1 MALKFFDRTKQ
12 DATTT
17 GTGTFTLA
25 TSASTG
31 GFRTFA
37 SVHTTGDQV
46 FYCAVDNVNNTFE
59 VGEGTLTSG
68 SPNWTLSRTVIKS
81 SSNSNNVVN
90 FGAAPEIFSTYPA
103 ENAAFS
109 DTGLSSNVVETD
121 AIFTQTLTANKA
133 LSGQFK
139 GTLQFNKA
147 FFTSSDYTVA
157 SGQTLTVTDSAD
169 LYAVNISNTTVM
181 DRTTDF
187 TDVTAISADTLF
199 APGVNAYAQVT
210 INDGVT
216 ATVSPAGTTFANNG
230 SGIIVDSI
238 QQEGGTTK
246 WKLPLVD
253 GSDGTAIVTDGAG
266 GFKVKGAS
274 AGGPATLNPQG
285 ETLIHTTDF
294 MNYTPDTN
302 FIEFIVP
309 TSLATNTSDIETF
322 RVEINFVSMYNSGS
336 SNSDNTN
343 IFFQP
348 MTAKGS
354 RLPLSTSSWD
364 WMSGGRY
371 NSSSGNL
378 AWVSRSG
385 SGSSNEG
392 NFTTSNGTYYGKD
405 YGLGV
410 VFGGNQN
417 YFTTS
422 DYYEDTPPNFTNT
435 ASRSQW
441 HSSITGEVRIY
452 NNIHSPQ
459 FMYDITGF
467 MSQSSSSWNYT
478 STSIGG
484 AKYRS
489 SNSSN
494 NYPITGE
501 HARGYRMWFLPT
513 NYNYKDT
520 WKISG
525 GRINVYANLKQSQ
538 AQITVGDTA

>member
-1 MALKFFDRTKQ
+1 MALKFFDRIKQ

-210 INDGVT
+210 INDGVYFI
-216 ATVSPAGTTFANNG
+216 SGNFAHVAADN
-230 SGIIVDSI
+230 IIL
-238 QQEGGTTK
+238 QK
-246 WKLPLVD
+246 
-253 GSDGTAIVTDGAG
+253 
-266 GFKVKGAS
+266 
-274 AGGPATLNPQG
+274 
-285 ETLIHTTDF
+285 
-294 MNYTPDTN
+294 Y
-302 FIEFIVP
+302 
-309 TSLATNTSDIETF
+309 
-322 RVEINFVSMYNSGS
+322 
-336 SNSDNTN
+336 DNT
-343 IFFQP
+343 
-348 MTAKGS
+348 
-354 RLPLSTSSWD
+354 
-364 WMSGGRY
+364 
-371 NSSSGNL
+371 
-378 AWVSRSG
+378 
-385 SGSSNEG
+385 
-392 NFTTSNGTYYGKD
+392 
-405 YGLGV
+405 
-410 VFGGNQN
+410 
-417 YFTTS
+417 
-422 DYYEDTPPNFTNT
+422 
-435 ASRSQW
+435 
-441 HSSITGEVRIY
+441 
-452 NNIHSPQ
+452 
-459 FMYDITGF
+459 
-467 MSQSSSSWNYT
+467 
-478 STSIGG
+478 
-484 AKYRS
+484 
-489 SNSSN
+489 
-494 NYPITGE
+494 
-501 HARGYRMWFLPT
+501 PT
-513 NYNYKDT
+513 NIIGLWPKF
-520 WKISG
+520 
-525 GRINVYANLKQSQ
+525 
-538 AQITVGDTA
+538 

>member
-109 DTGLSSNVVETD
+109 DTGLASNVVETD
-121 AIFTQTLTANKA
+121 AIFTQTLTADKA

-199 APGVNAYAQVT
+199 APGINAYAQVT

-216 ATVSPAGTTFANNG
+216 ATVSPAGTTFVNNG

-238 QQEGGTTK
+238 QQEGGSTK
-246 WKLPLVD
+246 WKLPLTD
-253 GSDGTAIVTDGAG
+253 GSAESAIVTDGAG

-274 AGGPATLNPQG
+274 AGGAVALNPQG
-285 ETLIHTTDF
+285 ETLLSTVDF
-294 MNYTPDTN
+294 NNYVGDIN
-302 FIEFIVP
+302 YVDFIVP
-309 TSLATNTSDIETF
+309 TSLASNTSDIESFRIDLDFLTF
-322 RVEINFVSMYNSGS
+322 YAPTGT
-336 SNSDNTN
+336 DGANTAVF
-343 IFFQP
+343 IQP
-348 MTAKGS
+348 MTAKDTRMSLGTAAWEW
-354 RLPLSTSSWD
+354 TSQY
-364 WMSGGRY
+364 MY
-371 NSSSGNL
+371 NNTTSYNRRTQYMTGD
-378 AWVSRSG
+378 
-385 SGSSNEG
+385 SNEG
-392 NFTTSNGTYYGKD
+392 SSTTSNGTYYGKD
-405 YGLGV
+405 YGLPLT
-410 VFGGNQN
+410 GGSNN
-417 YFTTS
+417 YGTPSDWYTDTS
-422 DYYEDTPPNFTNT
+422 PNFTN
-435 ASRSQW
+435 SDPISQW
-441 HSSITGEVRIY
+441 HSNMTGTIKIQNQIY
-452 NNIHSPQ
+452 APKVSFN
-459 FMYDITGF
+459 FDGAMAY
-467 MSQSSSSWNYT
+467 SSGQWNYT
-478 STSIGG
+478 FMVTGGHST
-484 AKYRS
+484 YRQS
-489 SNSSN
+489 SQTN
-494 NYPITGE
+494 NRPITGA
-501 HARGYRMWFLPT
+501 HARGYRIWFLPV
-513 NYNYKDT
+513 NYNMLSN

-525 GRINVYANLKQSQ
+525 GRLDAYVKLKQSKS
-538 AQITVGDTA
+538 QITVGDTA

>member
-12 DATTT
+12 EATTT
-17 GTGTFTLA
+17 GTGTFTLSG
-25 TSASTG
+25 SASTG

-37 SVHTTGDQV
+37 SVHTTGDEV

-59 VGEGTLTSG
+59 VGQGTLTSG
-68 SPNWTLSRTVIKS
+68 SSWTLSRDIVKS
-81 SSNSNNVVN
+81 SSNSNNKVN
-90 FGAAPEIFSTYPA
+90 FAAAPEIFSTYPA

-109 DTGLSSNVVETD
+109 DTTLVSNVVETD
-121 AIFTQTLTANKA
+121 AVFDETLTANKA

-147 FFTSSDYTVA
+147 FFTITDYTIA

-169 LYAVNISNTTVM
+169 LYAVDIAAGTVM
-181 DRTTDF
+181 DRTADF
-187 TDVTAISADTLF
+187 TDDVTISSNTMF
-199 APGVNAYAQVT
+199 SPGINAYATVT
-210 INDGVT
+210 IANGVK
-216 ATVSPAGTTFANNG
+216 ATVSPVGTTFANNG
-230 SGIIVDSI
+230 AGITT
-238 QQEGGTTK
+238 GGPIS
-246 WKLPLVD
+246 WKLPT
-253 GSDGTAIVTDGAG
+253 SDGTADSAIVTDGAG

-274 AGGPATLNPQG
+274 TAGVVTLNPQG

-309 TSLATNTSDIETF
+309 KSLAANTSDIETF
-322 RVEINFVSMYNSGS
+322 RVEINFVSMYNAS
-336 SNSDNTN
+336 SQDTDNTH

-348 MTAKGS
+348 MTAKGT
-354 RLPLSTSSWD
+354 RLELGTSAWD
-364 WMSGGRY
+364 WRTHGRY
-371 NSSSGNL
+371 NSSN
-378 AWVSRSG
+378 G
-385 SGSSNEG
+385 SLSSVARGATGDSNEG
-392 NFTTSNGTYYGKD
+392 SFSTTNGTYYGKE

-410 VFGGNQN
+410 LWGGNNN
-417 YFTTS
+417 YFTTN
-422 DYYEDTPPNFTNT
+422 DYYEDTPPNFTN
-435 ASRSQW
+435 AESRSQW

-452 NNIHSPQ
+452 NNVHSPQ
-459 FMYDITGF
+459 FIYDVTGF
-467 MSQSSSSWNYT
+467 MSSSSSSWNYT

-494 NYPITGE
+494 NFPITGK

-513 NYNYKDT
+513 DYNQREN

-538 AQITVGDTA
+538 AQITVGDTAS

>member
-37 SVHTTGDQV
+37 SVHTTGDEV

-59 VGEGTLTSG
+59 VGQGTLTSG
-68 SPNWTLSRTVIKS
+68 SSWTLSRDIVKS
-81 SSNSNNVVN
+81 SSNSNNKVN
-90 FGAAPEIFSTYPA
+90 FAAAPEIFSTYPA

-109 DTGLSSNVVETD
+109 DTNLASNVVETD
-121 AIFTQTLTANKA
+121 AIFTETLTANKA
-133 LSGQFK
+133 LGGQFK

-157 SGQTLTVTDSAD
+157 SSQTLTVTDSAD
-169 LYAVNISNTTVM
+169 LYAVDISNSTVM

-187 TDVTAISADTLF
+187 TDVTTVTADTLF
-199 APGVNAYAQVT
+199 APGINAYAQVT
-210 INDGVT
+210 ISDGVK
-216 ATVSPAGTTFANNG
+216 ATVSPAGTTFVNNG

-246 WKLPLVD
+246 WKLPLTD

-274 AGGPATLNPQG
+274 AGGVVTLNPQG

-309 TSLATNTSDIETF
+309 SSLASSTSDIESF
-322 RVEINFVSMYNSGS
+322 RVEINFVSMYNSSS
-336 SNSDNTN
+336 SNSENTN

-348 MTAKGS
+348 MKAKDT
-354 RLPLSTSSWD
+354 RIPLGTSAWD

-371 NSSSGNL
+371 NSSNGSL
-378 AWVSRSG
+378 SWVSRSG
-385 SGSSNEG
+385 SGDSNEG
-392 NFTTSNGTYYGKD
+392 SFSTSNGTYYGKD

-410 VFGGNQN
+410 VFGGNQQ

-422 DYYEDTPPNFTNT
+422 DYYEDTPPNFTNS

-441 HSSITGEVRIY
+441 HSSITGEVKIY
-452 NNIHSPQ
+452 NQVYAPQ
-459 FMYDITGF
+459 FIYDITGF
-467 MSQSSSSWNYT
+467 MSSSSSSWNYT
-478 STSIGG
+478 STSVGG
-484 AKYRS
+484 AKYRN
-489 SNSSN
+489 SNSGN
-494 NYPITGE
+494 DYPITGE

-513 NYNYKDT
+513 DYNQREN

-538 AQITVGDTA
+538 AQITVGDTAS